1 MPWGP
6 HAGATAAG
14 VTGATGAGA
23 GQSRCPSIDAET
35 GARRQRAPGGQAAP
49 SMILTTAHYDKARA
63 TIAGRGFDA
72 DMQTRISLFLGAAKS
87 VNAAILGAVEMQPRI
102 TIAYP
107 FVHGQYFREVEFAVL
122 LARVTRWSSNWA
134 IYAEGTRLTTS
145 LWRQWWQI
153 QWPAGPTLNPRSA
166 YSALA
171 LGHALLARVRTA
183 PLIPDN
189 ANETDPFV
197 AALRRIEQESG
208 RMIQAQI
215 RLLKDADS
223 PLPLDE
229 RERIIEAKQ
238 LEVDEAFRRFLAWLA
253 GDAP

>member
-1 MPWGP
+1 MTLT
-6 HAGATAAG
+6 AG
-14 VTGATGAGA
+14 
-23 GQSRCPSIDAET
+23 
-35 GARRQRAPGGQAAP
+35 
-49 SMILTTAHYDKARA
+49 HYDKARA
-63 TIAGRGFDA
+63 AIAARGFDS
-72 DMQTRISLFLGAAKS
+72 DMQTRIALFLGAAKS
-87 VNAAILGAVEMQPRI
+87 VNAAILGAVELQPKI

-107 FVHGQYFREVEFAVL
+107 FVHGQYFREVEFAAL

-134 IYAEGTRLTTS
+134 TYAEGARLTTP
-145 LWRQWWQI
+145 LWNAWWQI
-153 QWPAGPTLNPRSA
+153 QLPLGPTLDPRAA

-183 PLIPDN
+183 PLIPDK
-189 ANETDPFV
+189 ADETNPFV

-215 RLLKDADS
+215 RLLKDGAS

-238 LEVDEAFRRFLAWLA
+238 LDVDEAFRRFLEWLA
-253 GDAP
+253 GAAR